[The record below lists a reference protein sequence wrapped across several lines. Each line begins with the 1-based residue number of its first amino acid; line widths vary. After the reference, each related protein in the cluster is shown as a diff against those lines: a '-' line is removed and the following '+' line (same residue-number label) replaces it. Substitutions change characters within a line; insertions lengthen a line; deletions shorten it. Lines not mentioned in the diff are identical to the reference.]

1 MQTSAIIR
9 TVKESDHDVIL
20 AITRDEF
27 PEYASIDSRI
37 EEMVGGVSWH
47 LIKSAK
53 VKEELENRPEACAVA
68 EYDGKVVGYV
78 SNVIDT
84 IASRGVISNLAVTS
98 KMQGRGIGRQLIE
111 WSLNLFRSLNLKQA
125 KIETLETNKS
135 GAHLYPKLGF
145 REVVRQIHYVMPL

>member
-1 MQTSAIIR
+1 MQSSVTIR
-9 TVKESDHDVIL
+9 TVTESDHDAIL

-27 PEYASIDSRI
+27 PEYASIDARI
-37 EEMVGGVSWH
+37 EAMVGGVSWH
-47 LIKSAK
+47 LIKGAK
-53 VKEELENRPEACAVA
+53 VKEELKNRPEACAVA
-68 EYDGKVVGYV
+68 EYEGKVVGYV

-84 IASRGVISNLAVTS
+84 IASRGVISNLAVTN

-111 WSLNLFRSLNLKQA
+111 WSLDLFRSLGLQQA

-145 REVVRQIHYVMPL
+145 REIVRQIHYVMPL